1 MITLCMDTSH
11 RYLTLALIEDNKIKA
26 SFQQECH
33 KRQSESILME
43 LDKLCVQAGIDN
55 EAIDEICVTRGPG
68 SYTGVRIAMTI
79 AKIMCSARHLS
90 LYTCSTLKLFSG
102 GVQDCAVVLD
112 ARSHRAYYAIYQNG
126 KLIQPEAVAELDV
139 IQTKLPQGI
148 EILGDRSLFGLE
160 DKEMNYCESFL
171 VNRKEWRKEENVHT
185 CVPEYLKENNEY
197 LVQK

>member
-11 RYLTLALIEDNKIKA
+11 RYLTLVLIEDNKIKA

-33 KRQSESILME
+33 KRQSENILME
-43 LDKLCVQAGIDN
+43 LDKLCAQAGIGN

-79 AKIMCSARHLS
+79 AKIMCSARHLP

-126 KLIQPEAVAELDV
+126 DLVQPEAVAELDV
-139 IQTKLPQGI
+139 IQSELPEGI
-148 EILGDRSLFGLE
+148 EILGDRTLFGLE
-160 DKEMNYCESFL
+160 DQEINYCEAFL
-171 VNRKEWRKEENVHT
+171 NNRKEWRLEANVHT